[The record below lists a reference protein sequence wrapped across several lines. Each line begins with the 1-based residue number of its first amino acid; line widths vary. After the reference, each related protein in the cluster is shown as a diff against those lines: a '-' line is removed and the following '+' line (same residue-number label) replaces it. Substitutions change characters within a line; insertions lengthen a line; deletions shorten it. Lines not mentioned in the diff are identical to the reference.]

1 MRLAHTPFKRYEL
14 AHMKTLTME
23 EWDAILADEAEL
35 REAKEFSY
43 ALFAKPGCE
52 PVVRIAESD
61 DDLRVFLG
69 G

>member
-1 MRLAHTPFKRYEL
+1 
-14 AHMKTLTME
+14 MKTLTLE
-23 EWDAILADEAEL
+23 EWDAILADEEEL
-35 REAKEFSY
+35 RKAKEFGY